1 VLEGQRRTIENMDME
16 EKRDPKETKRI
27 QASNGNNNITV

>member
-1 VLEGQRRTIENMDME
+1 VLEGLRRTIENMNME
-16 EKRDPKETKRI
+16 EKRDLKETERI